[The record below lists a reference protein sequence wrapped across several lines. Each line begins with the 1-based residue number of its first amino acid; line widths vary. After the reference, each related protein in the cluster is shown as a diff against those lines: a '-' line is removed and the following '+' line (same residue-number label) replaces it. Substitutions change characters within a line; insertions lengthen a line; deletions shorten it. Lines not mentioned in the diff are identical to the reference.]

1 MVVALLVLILV
12 AIVAPGLV
20 GLGLGLGF
28 VTVVLGSNF
37 VLGLVAFGIFAGL
50 AIGYLEHKGYI
61 ESGLN

>member
-20 GLGLGLGF
+20 VLGLGLGF

-37 VLGLVAFGIFAGL
+37 VLGLVAFGIFTGL
-50 AIGYLEHKGYI
+50 AISYLVHKGYI